1 MEKLETATS
10 HINWQPLVDALAR
23 FIDIVSS
30 WASGSLSG
38 VLLVIVLAVL
48 LWGRDRTASWL
59 EALGWNGIVNAISS
73 VWSARGVTVNTTKEA
88 NFNVPLLPSPTEHSA
103 DLERALALVSNSNT
117 DHLNNSQPSNI
128 TKVP

>member
-1 MEKLETATS
+1 MEKLETATA
-10 HINWQPLVDALAR
+10 HIDWQPLINALAK
-23 FIDIVSS
+23 FVDIMSS

-38 VLLVIVLAVL
+38 VLLVIVLAVI

-88 NFNVPLLPSPTEHSA
+88 NFNVPLLPSPTEHSSE
-103 DLERALALVSNSNT
+103 LERRLAVIGDYGSTNI
-117 DHLNNSQPSNI
+117 DNSQQGNV
-128 TKVP
+128 TKSP